1 MALHRQV
8 VAALIGIGMI
18 WLPNSQAV
26 QNEEKFKTRLAPVA
40 LDATMRATV
49 AGMGSVAATLAGT
62 KLSITGTFEG
72 LLSPATA
79 SHIHLSRVTG
89 VRGPSILDLTVSP
102 GTSGTIS
109 GTFELTPEQVD
120 SLKKGKFYIQINSE
134 KAPEGNLWGWLMH

>member
-1 MALHRQV
+1 MVLNRQV
-8 VAALIGIGMI
+8 VAAWICIAAV
-18 WLPNSQAV
+18 WLPHARAA
-26 QNEEKFKTRLAPVA
+26 QNEEKFKTHLAPVA

-49 AGMGSVAATLAGT
+49 AGTGSATATLAGT

-79 SHIHLSRVTG
+79 AHINLSRVPG
-89 VRGPSILDLTVSP
+89 IRGTSILDLTVSP

-109 GTFELTPEQVD
+109 GTFDLSADQVD

>member
-1 MALHRQV
+1 MVLNRQV
-8 VAALIGIGMI
+8 LTALIGIGAV
-18 WLPNSQAV
+18 WVPHSQAA

-49 AGMGSVAATLAGT
+49 AGTGSVAATLAGT

-79 SHIHLSRVTG
+79 AHIHLSRVTG
-89 VRGPSILDLTVSP
+89 IRGPSILDLTVSP

-109 GTFELTPEQVD
+109 GTFELTPDQVD
-120 SLKKGKFYIQINSE
+120 SLKKSKFYIQINSE